1 MLHSESHYKKLAK
14 LVENLKRHNSYFYN
28 FETKDIK
35 KMYEE
40 MPVITKRDILLHF
53 EEYISDL
60 FVKDYLGQN
69 SILEYLLEVKEL
81 SANHDRVYVGK
92 SGRKWIIET
101 TTGSTGKPFTILK
114 SPSEK
119 LIESKFLFDM
129 RKRFY
134 PDVNLENGFLLLQPT
149 DNYIKSISYRGI
161 SDKKIPLILNYMF
174 KCMPKW
180 LLITTLLLRKLYKSI
195 IKSNLEKKVRE
206 LRLFFI
212 EITSQ
217 TLSLEEK
224 VELEELFGC
233 PIVNQFGCREVWN
246 IAYECPCGKM
256 HVNNKYLMVDLMDEE
271 GKLIKEK
278 GKEGTVILTSLL
290 HQSFP
295 FIKYHL
301 ADYAFFSDEDCVCGN
316 SAPII
321 VFSGG
326 RKKDKLIGSNYYG
339 TEIFRKLMRYI
350 YFKCPELEVKDIFI
364 TQTEEKKIRI
374 LVVLNEQKRKAFEKI
389 FKDTLDFLIGKNYYV
404 LLFTYTD
411 VIMCNKNV
419 LKPEIFENFYTY
431 TEKK

>member
-101 TTGSTGKPFTILK
+101 TTGSTGKPFTIVK

>member
-1 MLHSESHYKKLAK
+1 
-14 LVENLKRHNSYFYN
+14 
-28 FETKDIK
+28 
-35 KMYEE
+35 

-101 TTGSTGKPFTILK
+101 TTGSTGKPFTIVK

-256 HVNNKYLMVDLMDEE
+256 QVNNKYLMVDLMDEE

-339 TEIFRKLMRYI
+339 AEIFRKLMRYI

>member
-28 FETKDIK
+28 FETKDIQ

-101 TTGSTGKPFTILK
+101 TTGSTGKPFTIVK

>member
-101 TTGSTGKPFTILK
+101 TTGSTGKPFTIVK

-161 SDKKIPLILNYMF
+161 SD
-174 KCMPKW
+174 
-180 LLITTLLLRKLYKSI
+180 
-195 IKSNLEKKVRE
+195 
-206 LRLFFI
+206 
-212 EITSQ
+212 
-217 TLSLEEK
+217 
-224 VELEELFGC
+224 
-233 PIVNQFGCREVWN
+233 
-246 IAYECPCGKM
+246 
-256 HVNNKYLMVDLMDEE
+256 
-271 GKLIKEK
+271 
-278 GKEGTVILTSLL
+278 
-290 HQSFP
+290 
-295 FIKYHL
+295 
-301 ADYAFFSDEDCVCGN
+301 
-316 SAPII
+316 
-321 VFSGG
+321 
-326 RKKDKLIGSNYYG
+326 
-339 TEIFRKLMRYI
+339 
-350 YFKCPELEVKDIFI
+350 
-364 TQTEEKKIRI
+364 
-374 LVVLNEQKRKAFEKI
+374 
-389 FKDTLDFLIGKNYYV
+389 
-404 LLFTYTD
+404 
-411 VIMCNKNV
+411 
-419 LKPEIFENFYTY
+419 
-431 TEKK
+431 